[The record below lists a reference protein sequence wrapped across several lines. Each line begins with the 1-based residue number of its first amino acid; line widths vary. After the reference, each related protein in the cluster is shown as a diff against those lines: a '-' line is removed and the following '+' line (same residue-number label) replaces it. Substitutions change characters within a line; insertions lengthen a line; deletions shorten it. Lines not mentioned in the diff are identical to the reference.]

1 MYEIVKKNKEYK
13 LLYNTNSD
21 DCQEGK
27 MQDDL
32 RIKDSGGLE
41 LSQEGDNCL
50 DFGSDCQVV
59 VM

>member
-1 MYEIVKKNKEYK
+1 MYEIVKYKEYK

-50 DFGSDCQVV
+50 DFGSDCRL
-59 VM
+59 